1 MIFEE
6 QDLNTEILIPM
17 CKFYASSAQI
27 NFQKKK
33 KSCEFIK
40 RILKV

>member
-33 KSCEFIK
+33 KVVNL
-40 RILKV
+40 LKEY